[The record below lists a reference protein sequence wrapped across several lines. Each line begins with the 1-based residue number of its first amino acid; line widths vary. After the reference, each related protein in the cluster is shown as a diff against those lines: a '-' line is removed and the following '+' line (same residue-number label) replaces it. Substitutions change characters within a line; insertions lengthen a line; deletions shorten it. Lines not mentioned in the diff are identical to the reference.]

1 MSKIYF
7 EKTYESGVG
16 RGWMGGGGIRGGLT
30 KDQTFSVFFLWAPSL
45 IELLSSLVFSN
56 RKIFPGAVQIVQGR
70 NILHQEKTEIPQHLS
85 IGDGASGI
93 LKTGMAFL
101 VLQVGVF
108 AGVFAGVI
116 SVVISGVIAWVFA
129 GRGGGK
135 SVGTWPG

>member
-1 MSKIYF
+1 MSVSF
-7 EKTYESGVG
+7 H
-16 RGWMGGGGIRGGLT
+16 R
-30 KDQTFSVFFLWAPSL
+30 APSL
-45 IELLSSLVFSN
+45 LELLSSLVFSN

-70 NILHQEKTEIPQHLS
+70 NILYQEKTEIPQHLS

-108 AGVFAGVI
+108 AGVFAGWGGGILEFSIYIGYV
-116 SVVISGVIAWVFA
+116 A
-129 GRGGGK
+129 GRGGGE

>member
-85 IGDGASGI
+85 IGDGVSGI

-108 AGVFAGVI
+108 AGVYCWGYC
-116 SVVISGVIAWVFA
+116 
-129 GRGGGK
+129 
-135 SVGTWPG
+135 

>member
-93 LKTGMAFL
+93 LKTGMVF
-101 VLQVGVF
+101 QVN
-108 AGVFAGVI
+108 
-116 SVVISGVIAWVFA
+116 
-129 GRGGGK
+129 
-135 SVGTWPG
+135 